1 VRVLWQPG
9 FSSSLFAGAALRVTV
24 ASVIKFPH
32 PRSLLLPLA
41 LCAPVSPSMAAAARA
56 SGLASFSTWLLL
68 PFLVA
73 FAVAGHILIGRGA
86 KALTA
91 SFQPLASGE
100 LELASYDRNVYGT
113 SDRAMLEVVVVPIV
127 AGLVIWLGTALSF
140 GWLIFVGI
148 LGVLGAVA
156 FDMARWERVSVSASY
171 VWFQRGFAGKVH
183 QVAIENIRDVSVV
196 EEDGTLPTLRHLN
209 NNRVCRLL
217 MRMTDKRAVAL
228 PKTDADTQL
237 DAVENAANQIRWRQQ
252 ALLDKQN
259 DKRGDTPAG
268 ERGSRSERNAG
279 HEKGASTRPGPLD
292 TRPGAPDTR
301 PADPPD
307 PDGGRI
313 PTAGDKEMLRELR
326 RLRKQRAAAA
336 AAADPSQP
344 PKARADSE
352 S

>member
-1 VRVLWQPG
+1 MTKI
-9 FSSSLFAGAALRVTV
+9 LR
-24 ASVIKFPH
+24 

-41 LCAPVSPSMAAAARA
+41 LCALGSPSVAAAATRA
-56 SGLASFSTWLLL
+56 TGLASFSTWLML

-100 LELASYDRNVYGT
+100 LELAGYDRNVYGT
-113 SDRAMLEVVVVPIV
+113 SDRAMLEVVVVPFV
-127 AGLVIWLGTALSF
+127 AGLVIWLGVALSF

-156 FDMARWERVSVSASY
+156 FDMARWERVGVSANY
-171 VWFQRGFAGKVH
+171 VWFQRGVTGKVH

-196 EEDGTLPTLRHLN
+196 EEDGTLPTLRHFN
-209 NNRVCRLL
+209 RNRVCRLL

-228 PKTDADTQL
+228 PKTDAETQL
-237 DAVENAANQIRWRQQ
+237 EAVENAANQIRWRLQ

-259 DKRGDTPAG
+259 DKRGDKRADRPAG
-268 ERGSRSERNAG
+268 ERSEP
-279 HEKGASTRPGPLD
+279 GAATRPGFVSTRPGP
-292 TRPGAPDTR
+292 PDTM
-301 PADPPD
+301 PGVPD

-336 AAADPSQP
+336 AATDPS
-344 PKARADSE
+344 KSRADSE
-352 S
+352 F

>member
-1 VRVLWQPG
+1 VRVLLQPG

-24 ASVIKFPH
+24 ASVIKIPR
-32 PRSLLLPLA
+32 PRSFLLPMA
-41 LCAPVSPSMAAAARA
+41 LIVSGSPAVAAATPRA
-56 SGLASFSTWLLL
+56 TGFASFSTWLLL

-100 LELASYDRNVYGT
+100 LELASYDRHVYGT
-113 SDRAMLEVVVVPIV
+113 SDRAMLEIVVVPIV
-127 AGLVIWLGTALSF
+127 AGLVIWIGVGLSF
-140 GWLIFVGI
+140 GWLIGLGI

-156 FDMARWERVSVSASY
+156 FDLARWERVSVSASY
-171 VWFQRGFAGKVH
+171 VWFQRGFTGKVH

-228 PKTDADTQL
+228 PKTDAETGL
-237 DAVENAANQIRWRQQ
+237 EAVENAANQIRWRLQ

-259 DKRGDTPAG
+259 DKRGDKPASARAAKG
-268 ERGSRSERNAG
+268 EPGPVTRPGFVA
-279 HEKGASTRPGPLD
+279 TRPGP
-292 TRPGAPDTR
+292 PDTA
-301 PADPPD
+301 PAAAPD

-336 AAADPSQP
+336 AADAGQP

-352 S
+352 F

>member
-1 VRVLWQPG
+1 MRVL
-9 FSSSLFAGAALRVTV
+9 SSAPFADGALRVTV
-24 ASVIKFPH
+24 ASVTKI
-32 PRSLLLPLA
+32 PRPCSLLLPLA
-41 LCAPVSPSMAAAARA
+41 LCALGSPSVAHAAAARSA
-56 SGLASFSTWLLL
+56 SGFASFSTWLML

-73 FAVAGHILIGRGA
+73 FAVAGHIFIGRGA

-100 LELASYDRNVYGT
+100 LELAGYDRNVYGT
-113 SDRAMLEVVVVPIV
+113 SDRAMLEVVVVPFV
-127 AGLVIWLGTALSF
+127 AGLVIWLGAALSF

-156 FDMARWERVSVSASY
+156 FDMSRWERVGVSANY
-171 VWFQRGFAGKVH
+171 VWFQRGFTGKVH

-196 EEDGTLPTLRHLN
+196 EEDGLLPTLRHLN
-209 NNRVCRLL
+209 RNRVCRLL

-228 PKTDADTQL
+228 PKTDAETQL
-237 DAVENAANQIRWRQQ
+237 DAVENTANQIRWRLQ

-259 DKRGDTPAG
+259 DKRGDKPAG
-268 ERGSRSERNAG
+268 AASRPG
-279 HEKGASTRPGPLD
+279 FVSTRPGP
-292 TRPGAPDTR
+292 PDTV
-301 PADPPD
+301 AAAPD

-336 AAADPSQP
+336 AAADPS
-344 PKARADSE
+344 KARADSE
-352 S
+352 F

>member
-1 VRVLWQPG
+1 VRVLCQPG

-24 ASVIKFPH
+24 ASVIKIPR

-41 LCAPVSPSMAAAARA
+41 LCAPVSPSMAAAATRA
-56 SGLASFSTWLLL
+56 TGLASFSTWLLL

-100 LELASYDRNVYGT
+100 LELAGYDRNVYGT

-156 FDMARWERVSVSASY
+156 FDLARWERVSVSASY

-237 DAVENAANQIRWRQQ
+237 DAVENTANQIRWRQQ

-259 DKRGDTPAG
+259 DKPAG
-268 ERGSRSERNAG
+268 DRSSRSER
-279 HEKGASTRPGPLD
+279 GASTRPGPLD
-292 TRPGAPDTR
+292 TRPGALDTR
-301 PADPPD
+301 PHADATD

-336 AAADPSQP
+336 AADPAQP

>member
-1 VRVLWQPG
+1 M
-9 FSSSLFAGAALRVTV
+9 TK
-24 ASVIKFPH
+24 I
-32 PRSLLLPLA
+32 PRPCSLLLPLA
-41 LCAPVSPSMAAAARA
+41 LCALGSPSVAHAAAARSA
-56 SGLASFSTWLLL
+56 SGFASFSTWLML

-73 FAVAGHILIGRGA
+73 FAVAGHIFIGRGA

-100 LELASYDRNVYGT
+100 LELAGYDRNVYGT
-113 SDRAMLEVVVVPIV
+113 SDRAMLEVVVVPFV
-127 AGLVIWLGTALSF
+127 AGLVIWLGAALSF

-156 FDMARWERVSVSASY
+156 FDMSRWERVGVSANY
-171 VWFQRGFAGKVH
+171 VWFQRGFTGKVH

-196 EEDGTLPTLRHLN
+196 EEDGLLPTLRHLN
-209 NNRVCRLL
+209 RNRVCRLL

-228 PKTDADTQL
+228 PKTDAETQL
-237 DAVENAANQIRWRQQ
+237 DAVENTANQIRWRLQ

-259 DKRGDTPAG
+259 DKRGDKPAG
-268 ERGSRSERNAG
+268 AASRPG
-279 HEKGASTRPGPLD
+279 FVSTRPGP
-292 TRPGAPDTR
+292 PDTV
-301 PADPPD
+301 AAAPD

-336 AAADPSQP
+336 AAADPS
-344 PKARADSE
+344 KARADSE
-352 S
+352 F

>member
-1 VRVLWQPG
+1 MKIP
-9 FSSSLFAGAALRVTV
+9 S
-24 ASVIKFPH
+24 

-41 LCAPVSPSMAAAARA
+41 LCASASPSVAAAATHA

-73 FAVAGHILIGRGA
+73 FAVAGHILIGRGT

-100 LELASYDRNVYGT
+100 LELAGYDRNVYGT
-113 SDRAMLEVVVVPIV
+113 SDRAMLEVVAVPIV
-127 AGLVIWLGTALSF
+127 AGLVIWLGVALSF

-156 FDMARWERVSVSASY
+156 FDMVRWERVSVSASY
-171 VWFQRGFAGKVH
+171 VWFQRGVTGKVH

-196 EEDGTLPTLRHLN
+196 EEDGTLPTLRHRN
-209 NNRVCRLL
+209 DNRVCRLL

-228 PKTDADTQL
+228 PKTDAETQL
-237 DAVENAANQIRWRQQ
+237 EAVENAANQIRWRLQ

-259 DKRGDTPAG
+259 DKRGDKSAG
-268 ERGSRSERNAG
+268 ER
-279 HEKGASTRPGPLD
+279 STRNTRPAPLD
-292 TRPGAPDTR
+292 TRPGALDTR
-301 PADPPD
+301 PGDVPD

-326 RLRKQRAAAA
+326 RLRKQRAEAAA
-336 AAADPSQP
+336 AATNP

-352 S
+352 F